1 MITGVKVD
9 CYCAAYLHNFQKNVN
24 SFIFSFLPH
33 ERCEFGLTKCKY
45 TWK

>member
-24 SFIFSFLPH
+24 FFFFSFLTP
-33 ERCEFGLTKCKY
+33 
-45 TWK
+45 

>member
-24 SFIFSFLPH
+24 SFIFFFSYPMNDVSLD
-33 ERCEFGLTKCKY
+33 
-45 TWK
+45 